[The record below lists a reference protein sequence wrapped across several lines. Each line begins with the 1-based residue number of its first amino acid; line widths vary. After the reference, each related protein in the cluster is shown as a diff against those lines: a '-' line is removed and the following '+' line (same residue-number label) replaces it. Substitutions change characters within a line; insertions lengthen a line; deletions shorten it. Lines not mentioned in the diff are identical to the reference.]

1 MCSVTRALWSVALIA
16 ALLVSTASGAAR
28 AEEEKTVSTPEDS
41 ALAKIDAYIAE
52 KKIDTERNRWKEQLP
67 RFPEVSFDAK
77 KNYYWNLST
86 SKGEIKIEFKPDV
99 APNHVASTIYL
110 TRLGFYDGIV
120 FHRVIPRFMA
130 QGGDPTGT
138 GAGGPG
144 YTYDGEFSN
153 RVKHDRPGL
162 LSMAN
167 RGPGTDSSQFF
178 LTFVKTAHLDGK
190 HTIFGKI
197 VEGMDTLR
205 DIEKVGTRSGKPKEL
220 VVIEKAT
227 IGVEAAD

>member
-1 MCSVTRALWSVALIA
+1 LFLALAA
-16 ALLVSTASGAAR
+16 ALLVSTASGAAS
-28 AEEEKTVSTPEDS
+28 AEEEKKVSTPED
-41 ALAKIDAYIAE
+41 AAVAKIDAYIAE
-52 KKIDTERNRWKEQLP
+52 KKVDTERNRWKEQLP
-67 RFPEVSFDAK
+67 PPLVVSFDAK

-86 SKGEIKIEFKPDV
+86 SKGDIVIEFMPDV
-99 APNHVASTIYL
+99 APKHVSSTIYL
-110 TRLGFYDGIV
+110 TRLGFYDDLI
-120 FHRVIPRFMA
+120 FHRIIPRFMA

-144 YTYDGEFSN
+144 YTYEGEFDK

-178 LTFVKTAHLDGK
+178 LTFVKTPHLDGK
-190 HTIFGKI
+190 HTIFGKV

-205 DIEKVGTRSGKPKEL
+205 DIESVGTARTGKPKER
-220 VVIEKAT
+220 VAIEKAT
-227 IGVEAAD
+227 ISVKAKD